1 LAKGLPKSIIKKYG
15 ITKKAWAVFRGA
27 KPLKAGGGKKDTIK
41 LAKRRRYYK
50 PATRVKHYARRA
62 RGMFSGLGRGLS
74 IKSLAAGTVG
84 LILTERYQPFG
95 GIYKPAID
103 KMAIGL
109 ISPMIGMDNQDMLTV
124 GVKEGLA
131 KFVGGYLGG
140 GAAAPTNGS
149 AYL

>member
-1 LAKGLPKSIIKKYG
+1 LAKGLPKSIIKKFG
-15 ITKKAWAVFRGA
+15 ISKKAWEFFRGT
-27 KPLKAGGGKKDTIK
+27 KPLKARKAKSDQIK
-41 LAKRRRYYK
+41 MAKRRRYYR
-50 PATRVKHYARRA
+50 PATRVKHAARRA
-62 RGMFSGLGRGLS
+62 KGMFSGLGRGLS

-109 ISPMIGMDNQDMLTV
+109 VSPMIGMDNQDMLTV

-140 GAAAPTNGS
+140 GAAASTNGS